1 MKLLHTAD
9 WHIGKQLNQFNLMDV
24 QKDAFQQISEIAHAE
39 AVDGIII
46 AGDLYDRAIPSVDAV
61 KNFDAMLKHLNL
73 EQNLPIYAISGNHDG
88 ANRLNFARDWFGAQK
103 LYLNTKIKE
112 ALIPVETPTAQI
124 FLLPYFDPQD
134 ARIFYN
140 VSVESNEL
148 RTIQQAMTRVISDI
162 VAQFDP
168 QKRHILVTHFNVQGT
183 DNEDYELTSETTST
197 VGGLNTVAASL
208 FADFDYVALGHLHLW
223 QASPSKHIRY
233 SGSPV
238 KFNTKEAQNEK
249 GVYIVDIPTNGPVT
263 YTFKQIKPN
272 KDLYVLRGTFA
283 ELTAASTYEQ
293 YPAKGAAFFSI
304 QLLDRPQEKNIRQQL
319 EDIYGD
325 VVEIQYHVTT
335 TLAMPSHQ
343 QVQARAQVSDSE
355 IIRQFYAAVMAPNE
369 LSSAQATLIDETL
382 TTLRSES
389 EDQQ

>member
-9 WHIGKQLNQFNLMDV
+9 WHIGKQLNQFNLIDV
-24 QKDAFQQISEIAHAE
+24 QKDAFQQISTIAKDE

-46 AGDLYDRAIPSVDAV
+46 AGDLYDRAIPSVEAV
-61 KNFDAMLKHLNL
+61 KSFDLMLKQLNL

-88 ANRLNFARDWFGAQK
+88 ANRLNFARDWFGTQQ

-112 ALIPVETPTAQI
+112 ALIPIETPTAQI

-148 RTIQQAMTRVISDI
+148 RTIQQAMERVVTDI
-162 VAQFDP
+162 IAQFDP

-183 DNEDYELTSETTST
+183 DNENYELTSETTST
-197 VGGLNTVAASL
+197 VGGLNTVAAST
-208 FADFDYVALGHLHLW
+208 FAAFDYVALGHLHLW
-223 QASPSKHIRY
+223 QASPTKQIRY

-238 KFNTKEAQNEK
+238 KFNTKEAQNKK
-249 GVYIVDIPTNGPVT
+249 GVYIVDIPDDGPIK
-263 YTFKQIKPN
+263 YTFKEIIPN

-283 ELTAASTYEQ
+283 ELTAPATYEQ

-304 QLLDRPQEKNIRQQL
+304 QLLDRPQAKNIRQQL
-319 EDIYGD
+319 EEIYGD
-325 VVEIQYHVTT
+325 VVELKYHVNS
-335 TLAMPSHQ
+335 TLVNTSHQ
-343 QVQARAQVSDSE
+343 QLQERADISDSE
-355 IIRQFYAAVMAPNE
+355 IIKQFYAAVMAPDE
-369 LSSAQATLIDETL
+369 LSQAQSDMIDHIL

-389 EDQQ
+389 EEQA